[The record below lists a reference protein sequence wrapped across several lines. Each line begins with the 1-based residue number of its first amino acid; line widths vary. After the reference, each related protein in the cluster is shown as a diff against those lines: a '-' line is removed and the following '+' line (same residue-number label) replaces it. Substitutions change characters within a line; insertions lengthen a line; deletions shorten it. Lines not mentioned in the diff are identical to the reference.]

1 MEKIDLKIIKK
12 LINNSRVPFYKIAE
26 ELKVST
32 DTIIRRYK
40 KLKKS
45 GVIKPTIS
53 IDIFKLGYSA
63 RVWYMISLRPKI
75 DLSVIIKKIAEIK
88 NVTRI
93 IKAFGDYDLLI
104 IAATK
109 DFIHMFE
116 TGKKIENIEGVIN
129 IEARP
134 YLPLRDSQL
143 PISAPYGFFNP
154 DLLDNDE

>member
-1 MEKIDLKIIKK
+1 
-12 LINNSRVPFYKIAE
+12 
-26 ELKVST
+26 
-32 DTIIRRYK
+32 
-40 KLKKS
+40 
-45 GVIKPTIS
+45 
-53 IDIFKLGYSA
+53 
-63 RVWYMISLRPKI
+63 MISLRPQI
-75 DLSVIIKKIAEIK
+75 DLSLIIKEIAEIK

-116 TGKKIENIEGVIN
+116 TGKKIEKIEGVIK

-134 YLPLRDSQL
+134 YLPLSDPQL

-154 DLLDNDE
+154 DLLDNSK